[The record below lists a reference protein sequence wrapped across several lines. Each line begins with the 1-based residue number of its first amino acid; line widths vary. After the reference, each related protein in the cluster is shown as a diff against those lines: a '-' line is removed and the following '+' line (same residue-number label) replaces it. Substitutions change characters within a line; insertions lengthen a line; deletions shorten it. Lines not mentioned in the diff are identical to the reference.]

1 MPGDQFILYQYF
13 IEVVL
18 NRGWVEPPERNRC
31 LGLYSD
37 KHSTSHNRHTS
48 DTDYQLQIS
57 HCTIQCYQVHTCY
70 LHLSLFTLFQICM
83 LASICCEHLT
93 LRLVLSR
100 AEVWEELTQR
110 YFPVKTCCNCTDA
123 EEVVRFVTHNLNGAE
138 SYVCMVKAMLCC
150 LGWYMQSYALELRV
164 NSVSPTSTS
173 SSPSG
178 RKTLEA
184 KRWRNDSC
192 PVALHGAI
200 PTSGN
205 ESFCQY
211 TDTVPSLHQFISLT

>member
-1 MPGDQFILYQYF
+1 MVCA
-13 IEVVL
+13 VVEH
-18 NRGWVEPPERNRC
+18 GP
-31 LGLYSD
+31 
-37 KHSTSHNRHTS
+37 SHNRRTS

-57 HCTIQCYQVHTCY
+57 HSTIQGYQVHTCY
-70 LHLSLFTLFQICM
+70 LHLSLFTLSQICM

-123 EEVVRFVTHNLNGAE
+123 EEVVRFVTHNLNAAE

-164 NSVSPTSTS
+164 NLSAS
-173 SSPSG
+173 
-178 RKTLEA
+178 
-184 KRWRNDSC
+184 
-192 PVALHGAI
+192 I
-200 PTSGN
+200 
-205 ESFCQY
+205 
-211 TDTVPSLHQFISLT
+211 